1 MEDLGFLEWRICV
14 AYVEDWIL
22 EFVEDFCGYVEDFVG
37 NRKVFFAFKGVY
49 LNQKRFFILLHS
61 EIYHNMFHR
70 LCE

>member
-37 NRKVFFAFKGVY
+37 NRKVFFGIQRRLFKPKTV
-49 LNQKRFFILLHS
+49 FHFISNRNLS
-61 EIYHNMFHR
+61 
-70 LCE
+70 